1 MDIIYHKNTII
12 ERFLK
17 NGCQPS
23 NQLRRKSFPLA
34 NSHAK
39 SGYVQSIHLRVSV
52 LTEYFSDRND
62 TNKRHNCLN
71 LICALNV

>member
-1 MDIIYHKNTII
+1 MDIIYHKNIII

-17 NGCQPS
+17 NSCQPS
-23 NQLRRKSFPLA
+23 NQLRRRSFPLT

-52 LTEYFSDRND
+52 LTEYVSDRND
-62 TNKRHNCLN
+62 TSKRHNYLN